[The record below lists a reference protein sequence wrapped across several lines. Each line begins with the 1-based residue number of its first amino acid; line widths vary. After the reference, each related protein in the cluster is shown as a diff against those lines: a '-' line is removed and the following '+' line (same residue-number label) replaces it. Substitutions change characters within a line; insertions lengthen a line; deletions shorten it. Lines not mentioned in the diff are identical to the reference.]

1 MDCHWVIKQLRL
13 DHYTVI
19 FFATERTDL
28 IQNDIV
34 SNRISIWDL
43 FLFLFL
49 FFFPKNITG
58 EWDLKGAAWYFRS
71 PHTIAQGLIS
81 SSQPNLLNVSSS
93 KFYKDK
99 RQDSSSSTQLFK
111 SEEFTESR
119 NNLSFDDEFS
129 QEKKPKDQ
137 SKKYFV

>member
-1 MDCHWVIKQLRL
+1 MQYLMQILM
-13 DHYTVI
+13 
-19 FFATERTDL
+19 
-28 IQNDIV
+28 QND
-34 SNRISIWDL
+34 NLFNLISIWDSV
-43 FLFLFL
+43 FSE
-49 FFFPKNITG
+49 NVTW
-58 EWDLKGAAWYFRS
+58 EWDLKGATWYFRS

-93 KFYKDK
+93 KLDKHK

-129 QEKKPKDQ
+129 QETKPKDQ